1 MKTSVS
7 TFLKI
12 HSLATEITKGARQ
25 NLTNYSQLEI
35 HRARTD
41 ATQPLLVPL
50 L

>member
-25 NLTNYSQLEI
+25 NLTNYS
-35 HRARTD
+35 
-41 ATQPLLVPL
+41 
-50 L
+50 